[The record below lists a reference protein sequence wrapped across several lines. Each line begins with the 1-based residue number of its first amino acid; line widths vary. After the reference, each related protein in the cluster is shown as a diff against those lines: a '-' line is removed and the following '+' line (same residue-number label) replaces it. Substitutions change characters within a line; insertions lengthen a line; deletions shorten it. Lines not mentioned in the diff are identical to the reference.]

1 MDKLSTKEQ
10 DNIKKMSDS
19 RLISCLSRAG
29 VSPDDIE
36 LMDRPTMIDRWARL
50 VLSGA
55 DKGPAAAATPSVTT
69 SAFDPTLERERLAFD
84 KQKWEVEMK
93 QRDADKQ
100 KWEVEMKQRDAEMKQ
115 READRQAEMQRLE
128 HERQQREAD
137 RELDRQKL
145 EAEMQ
150 QREADRELE
159 KTRISLNEKQ
169 LLLDKNKTE

>member
-115 READRQAEMQRLE
+115 READRQADMQRLE
-128 HERQQREAD
+128 HERQQHDAEIQQREAD

-150 QREADRELE
+150 QRDAD
-159 KTRISLNEKQ
+159 K
-169 LLLDKNKTE
+169 

>member
-55 DKGPAAAATPSVTT
+55 DKGPAAAVTPSVTT

-93 QRDADKQ
+93 QRDA
-100 KWEVEMKQRDAEMKQ
+100 EMKQ
-115 READRQAEMQRLE
+115 READRQADMQRLE
-128 HERQQREAD
+128 HERQQHDAEIQQREAD
-137 RELDRQKL
+137 REIDRQKL
-145 EAEMQ
+145 EAENATA
-150 QREADRELE
+150 R
-159 KTRISLNEKQ
+159 S
-169 LLLDKNKTE
+169 